1 MDKRTF
7 ESRQNLTEDDIM
19 QKVRSLSS
27 ILQQEYLENLLQR
40 LNLDPNLKIFSSRKL
55 ADLYARRGMYASSA
69 RVITHAASI
78 APTFAVKKD
87 LSMEAGMMAI
97 KAGNYLLADDSFKHA
112 TEEAPQHEKAKIQ
125 KEAQDL
131 FLFEAEQLE
140 QRGRVA
146 RAIQLYERLI
156 RSDMDQG
163 LIRKIKEK
171 LVILYEKVGKIED
184 SMNMKRSLN

>member
-7 ESRQNLTEDDIM
+7 EQRQNLTEDDIM
-19 QKVRSLSS
+19 QKVRGLSS
-27 ILQQEYLENLLQR
+27 MLQQEYLENLLQR
-40 LNLDPNLKIFSSRKL
+40 LTLDSRLKIYSSRKL
-55 ADLYARRGMYASSA
+55 ADLYARQGMYASAA
-69 RVITHAASI
+69 RVITQAAMISS
-78 APTFAVKKD
+78 TFAVKKD

-97 KAGNYLLADDSFKHA
+97 KSGDYLLADDSFRRA
-112 TEEAPQHEKAKIQ
+112 AEEAPQHEKAKIQ

-156 RSDMDQG
+156 RSDMHESI
-163 LIRKIKEK
+163 IRKIKEK
-171 LVILYEKVGKIED
+171 LVILYENVGKIDD